1 MSRYLGRVLGQ
12 SAGGVG
18 FTHDQPPR
26 AGVLMINL
34 GTPDAP
40 ERGDLRRYLKEFLS
54 DPRVVEFP
62 RVLWWLILNLVIL
75 NVRPARSAEA
85 YRKIWT
91 DQGSPLLVYTRGL
104 VKAVSRQAAERWSRA
119 PIIEVAMRYGKPSI
133 PAALRR
139 LHEAG
144 VYRLLVLPMYPQYS
158 GSTTGSTFDAVAQE
172 LTGWRW
178 VPELRFANGYHD
190 ATLYIDALAERI
202 QRAWRLQ
209 RGELLLM
216 SFHGVPERY
225 LTQGD
230 PYHCQCHATAR
241 FLAEKLDLS
250 PDQWQ
255 VVFQSRF
262 GREAWLQPYCDET
275 LKSLPA
281 RGVRSVDVVCPG
293 FAVDCLETLE
303 EIAMQNRELFE
314 EAGGESFQYIP
325 CLNDEA
331 SHSELVLNLI
341 EQHTRGWPELE
352 QPISTE
358 ALAQRR
364 ARAAALGA
372 EA

>member
-12 SAGGVG
+12 SPGGAG

-26 AGVLMINL
+26 AGVLITNL

-62 RVLWWLILNLVIL
+62 RVLWWLILNFVIL

-91 DQGSPLLVYTRGL
+91 DQGSPLLVYTRSL
-104 VKAVSRQAAERWSRA
+104 VEAVSRQAAERWSGA
-119 PIIEVAMRYGKPSI
+119 PIVEVAMRYGEPSI

-190 ATLYIDALAERI
+190 APLYIDALAERI
-202 QRAWRLQ
+202 QRAWADRVD
-209 RGELLLM
+209 G
-216 SFHGVPERY
+216 P
-225 LTQGD
+225 
-230 PYHCQCHATAR
+230 AR
-241 FLAEKLDLS
+241 EKLDLAFS
-250 PDQWQ
+250 SHAQYGLDVMLVLHLGLGARMQYGF
-255 VVFQSRF
+255 VH
-262 GREAWLQPYCDET
+262 REPHAVSGQQQP
-275 LKSLPA
+275 PA
-281 RGVRSVDVVCPG
+281 HPGVRLYFAFGAAQGVESANDQRVTPSSVV
-293 FAVDCLETLE
+293 
-303 EIAMQNRELFE
+303 R
-314 EAGGESFQYIP
+314 S
-325 CLNDEA
+325 
-331 SHSELVLNLI
+331 
-341 EQHTRGWPELE
+341 
-352 QPISTE
+352 
-358 ALAQRR
+358 
-364 ARAAALGA
+364 
-372 EA
+372 